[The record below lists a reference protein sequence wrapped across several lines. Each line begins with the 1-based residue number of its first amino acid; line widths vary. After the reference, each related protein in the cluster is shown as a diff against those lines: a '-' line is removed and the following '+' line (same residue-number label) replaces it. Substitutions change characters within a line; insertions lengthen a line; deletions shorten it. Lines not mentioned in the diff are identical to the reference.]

1 MWYVSQEII
10 IPDLYWC
17 QIVLGILATQRFL
30 RKEKT
35 ILKVQ
40 TIIEQILLKIS
51 LPWYEVT
58 DCFWWRSTPY
68 SKNKRSI
75 SSVCAFGNAVSPT
88 YHINNLSDVY
98 HHHTVTIH
106 DSLLQYLLR
115 RREVHGQQLCDHENL
130 QNAMQSNPESVT
142 TWINT
147 VELEHVSKKSTCT
160 FVDFIFTF
168 ASLRSK
174 YLTTLNAP
182 SIHALCNGALP
193 SYWENVL
200 EVLATSFSTCC
211 CSLDL

>member
-1 MWYVSQEII
+1 MWYVSQVII

-30 RKEKT
+30 RKDKT

-40 TIIEQILLKIS
+40 TIVEADIIEDLFTMIWK
-51 LPWYEVT
+51 LP
-58 DCFWWRSTPY
+58 
-68 SKNKRSI
+68 I
-75 SSVCAFGNAVSPT
+75 A
-88 YHINNLSDVY
+88 SDEDQHHKC
-98 HHHTVTIH
+98 HHHTVNIH

-130 QNAMQSNPESVT
+130 QNAVQSNPESVT